1 MTSYNNIISD
11 HKTIVS
17 RVGSLGNNLTIDIKD
32 RITFDQESHLKQ
44 KIPQEIPSVEP
55 NKQKNKKRISGG
67 NYSNDKRNTF
77 TRRFN
82 NQDMTTCWLNS
93 CLQLILIAID
103 YNKNTAERKLTS
115 ELGMELIK
123 LRSKSGDET
132 LDPVFVK
139 DIIVTSEDTRIA
151 MRLSD
156 LSYAII
162 DQNLLEE
169 QSTRIRNNR
178 LDLRNGQQC
187 VRDFFLCLNENLLSW
202 PDVFSTF
209 SFNLTNSSE
218 CSSCKHRNQ
227 FETNQLYVEMA
238 VPPNHA

>member
-1 MTSYNNIISD
+1 
-11 HKTIVS
+11 
-17 RVGSLGNNLTIDIKD
+17 
-32 RITFDQESHLKQ
+32 
-44 KIPQEIPSVEP
+44 
-55 NKQKNKKRISGG
+55 
-67 NYSNDKRNTF
+67 
-77 TRRFN
+77 
-82 NQDMTTCWLNS
+82 
-93 CLQLILIAID
+93 
-103 YNKNTAERKLTS
+103 
-115 ELGMELIK
+115 
-123 LRSKSGDET
+123 
-132 LDPVFVK
+132 
-139 DIIVTSEDTRIA
+139 

-238 VPPNHA
+238 VPPKHAYLSTHVEDYFNERSKFGCYCDEGCKAFSRKTKWISLTNSDEMKFLIVILSRGIETLDGFQLVENKIKSTEDINIR